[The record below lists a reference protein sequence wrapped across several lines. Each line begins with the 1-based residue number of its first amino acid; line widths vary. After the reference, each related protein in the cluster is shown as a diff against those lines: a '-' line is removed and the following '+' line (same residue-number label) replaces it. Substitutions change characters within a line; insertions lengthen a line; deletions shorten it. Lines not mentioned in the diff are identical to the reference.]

1 MKTFRKVVT
10 DDYISCVAIGEYGE
24 EISEAEYVK
33 IVDLICAI
41 PIAPDG
47 YKYKLRAD
55 SLEWELIMLPP
66 DPPDPDPDL
75 DDSEA
80 LEILLGGAE

>member
-1 MKTFRKVVT
+1 MKTYRKIVT
-10 DDYISCVAIGEYGE
+10 DKYIRCVAIGEYGD
-24 EISEAEYVK
+24 EISEAEYKEIIDV
-33 IVDLICAI
+33 IRAI
-41 PIAPDG
+41 PTAPDG
-47 YKYKLRAD
+47 YAYKLRAD
-55 SLEWELIMLPP
+55 SLEWELVMLPP

>member
-1 MKTFRKVVT
+1 MKAFRKIVT
-10 DDYISCVAIGEYGE
+10 DGYISCVAIGEYGE
-24 EISEAEYVK
+24 KISEAEYAK
-33 IVDLICAI
+33 IVDAIRAI

-55 SLEWELIMLPP
+55 GLEWELVMLPP

-80 LEILLGGAE
+80 LTILLGGAE